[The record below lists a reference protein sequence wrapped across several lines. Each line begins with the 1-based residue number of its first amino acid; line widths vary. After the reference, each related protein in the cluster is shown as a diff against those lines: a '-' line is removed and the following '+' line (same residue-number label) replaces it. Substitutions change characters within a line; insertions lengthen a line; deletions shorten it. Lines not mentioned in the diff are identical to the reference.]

1 MQEPA
6 QLVSLG
12 GVHHKSVAGK
22 PLGILATFLSYLH
35 SYLLIPLL
43 SSLLMGSFTAY
54 FIQEKKYQRKIK
66 SSSTKTQILLASAA
80 MFSFLSCHS
89 GWKVLLAVR
98 ICPAPAPVHGLP
110 RTASPCSCTMM
121 RLASPSS
128 AFKLP
133 DLCPTLK
140 TATHLPSYLPS
151 PVLGTWHKPLDIL
164 ASCSLL
170 KGLQS
175 SF

>member
-12 GVHHKSVAGK
+12 GVHHKSVAGN

-66 SSSTKTQILLASAA
+66 SSSTKSQILLASAA

-89 GWKVLLAVR
+89 GWKVLLAVKDLP
-98 ICPAPAPVHGLP
+98 CACTSSWSSKNCLPLLLHHDAPRLPLFSIQAP
-110 RTASPCSCTMM
+110 
-121 RLASPSS
+121 
-128 AFKLP
+128 
-133 DLCPTLK
+133 
-140 TATHLPSYLPS
+140 
-151 PVLGTWHKPLDIL
+151 
-164 ASCSLL
+164 
-170 KGLQS
+170 
-175 SF
+175 

>member
-22 PLGILATFLSYLH
+22 RLGILATLPSYLH

-66 SSSTKTQILLASAA
+66 SSSTKSQILLAPAA
-80 MFSFLSCHS
+80 MLSFLSCHS
-89 GWKVLLAVR
+89 GWKVLLAVKDLPCACTGSWSSKNCLPLFLHHDPPR
-98 ICPAPAPVHGLP
+98 LPLFSIQAP
-110 RTASPCSCTMM
+110 
-121 RLASPSS
+121 
-128 AFKLP
+128 
-133 DLCPTLK
+133 
-140 TATHLPSYLPS
+140 
-151 PVLGTWHKPLDIL
+151 
-164 ASCSLL
+164 
-170 KGLQS
+170 
-175 SF
+175 